1 MVPFPSPFKHNKTQ
15 YRKEGGIKSLK
26 EGGVKSL
33 KEGEGEVKECYNQG
47 FWCKMTDQ
55 KYNLKGNNCKQTL
68 WSSSSRFIAEQS
80 HWNVGLFEGSSS
92 QHSFIIEYLK

>member
-33 KEGEGEVKECYNQG
+33 KEGGVKSLKEGEGEVKECYNQG
-47 FWCKMTDQ
+47 F
-55 KYNLKGNNCKQTL
+55 
-68 WSSSSRFIAEQS
+68 
-80 HWNVGLFEGSSS
+80 
-92 QHSFIIEYLK
+92 